1 MRTPFTNPLIRSGAA
16 ISFTPLK
23 PMVPDGMR
31 IAALIL
37 GIGRATEATKLGES
51 IRKVL

>member
-1 MRTPFTNPLIRSGAA
+1 MQTPSTNPLTRSGAA

-23 PMVPDGMR
+23 PMVLDGMR

-37 GIGRATEATKLGES
+37 GIGRGTETTKLEES